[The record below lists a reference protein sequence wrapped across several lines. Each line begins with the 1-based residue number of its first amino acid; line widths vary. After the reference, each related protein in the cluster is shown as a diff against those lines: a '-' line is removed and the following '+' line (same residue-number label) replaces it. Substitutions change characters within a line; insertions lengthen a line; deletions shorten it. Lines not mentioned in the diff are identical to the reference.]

1 MGIKAV
7 EMVRRIRDKQ
17 YKETKGLSV
26 KEQIRYVREK
36 AEKLQKKIKTGRRS
50 TIDNTVH
57 V

>member
-36 AEKLQKKIKTGRRS
+36 AEKLQKKIKTGQRS
-50 TIDNTVH
+50 TIDNAVH